1 MQPGKVEKCVFKP
14 WFRAGGRTA
23 RNRNA
28 GVLLTPHDVPPTG
41 CSSPDQVA
49 SDWCLWPRH
58 QLLAVLCVPAVAT
71 GHCQASRTSA
81 SNTAAT
87 GARSAAPGVSSNAG
101 MQLSVLGSKS
111 DGATAAVRSPKMAA
125 LLVRVVAGLSSWQ
138 SVHRAQVAA
147 HAAALLRL
155 YSAAQTTTPTS
166 STASGTA
173 SSRRRKASP
182 CPAMRLK
189 AVAAAGEAA
198 LGDSVLQGII
208 ALLRMPDYEE
218 ASAAVAAVEGAAGL
232 LAAMPELAAVLLPC
246 PGGQQEQK
254 QAAQRALQLLWQL
267 HRGAVAASQVG
278 CSIFCG

>member
-1 MQPGKVEKCVFKP
+1 
-14 WFRAGGRTA
+14 
-23 RNRNA
+23 
-28 GVLLTPHDVPPTG
+28 
-41 CSSPDQVA
+41 
-49 SDWCLWPRH
+49 
-58 QLLAVLCVPAVAT
+58 
-71 GHCQASRTSA
+71 
-81 SNTAAT
+81 
-87 GARSAAPGVSSNAG
+87 
-101 MQLSVLGSKS
+101 
-111 DGATAAVRSPKMAA
+111 MAA

-189 AVAAAGEAA
+189 AVAPAGEAA

-218 ASAAVAAVEGAAGL
+218 ASAAVAAVEVIQALQKQACLRRPEADMHQL
-232 LAAMPELAAVLLPC
+232 LAALLRSSTAAC
-246 PGGQQEQK
+246 CQQ
-254 QAAQRALQLLWQL
+254 
-267 HRGAVAASQVG
+267 
-278 CSIFCG
+278 CC